1 MDTHELDGRRTSSYL
16 CRHEVRY
23 HGRVGVVA
31 CADCGC
37 LEFNGAR
44 GPLDPA
50 EGVAALFGNFDLVG
64 KVPAIA
70 APADHVLAYRPP
82 LGKRAALDVLPA
94 GCWLRVH
101 DELWLASDRQ
111 VLLLATPNR
120 LMVDNL
126 TRGA

>member
-1 MDTHELDGRRTSSYL
+1 MDRYESTSPSSL
-16 CRHEVRY
+16 CRHEVRF

-31 CADCGC
+31 CGDCGY
-37 LEFNGAR
+37 LEFHGAR
-44 GPLDPA
+44 GLLDPA

-64 KVPAIA
+64 RVPAVA
-70 APADHVLAYRPP
+70 APADQVLAYRPP
-82 LGKRAALDVLPA
+82 RGKRAALDVLPP
-94 GCWLRVH
+94 GVWLRIH
-101 DELWLASDRQ
+101 GDLWLASDRR